1 MKKKDEKVA
10 PTISQ
15 SGDVQKIRD
24 ALNAQLKANVAK
36 EVKERPTIVL
46 SSGILSMD
54 LAVSNGGLVLGRVM
68 DIFGWEGTGKTL
80 MCMTIGGY
88 IQRCT
93 KLDKEGK
100 TVNRVV
106 AFLDAE
112 GTFSKNFAASAGL
125 NTDELILVQSTPE
138 KIISGEEY
146 FDIMATLIG
155 LGTDYVILD
164 SCPALNPSQVMMNAT
179 GQGQKS
185 PLGQLMSSGLNKITP
200 IVNANGQTLV
210 HFINQKRGRP
220 MSKPWES
227 SETETGGNAL
237 KFYSSYRFE
246 VVHADDILKN
256 VLGADGVYREKK
268 VGVTSKVRIIKNK
281 TAPIPPY
288 LPSSN
293 YHFEFDVYFEPFKD
307 ETGMEYHRGV
317 DVTSDFAAVGVRT
330 GVIKQGGSWFTF
342 GDIKAAG
349 MAALIQKIREHP
361 EVMNDIRNEVFNK
374 MGVTAK
380 PVIQDGE

>member
-15 SGDVQKIRD
+15 SGDVKKIRD
-24 ALNAQLKANVAK
+24 TLNTQLKANVAQEIK
-36 EVKERPTIVL
+36 EKPTIVL

-93 KLDKEGK
+93 KLDKDGK
-100 TVNRVV
+100 AVNRVV

-112 GTFSKNFAASAGL
+112 GTFSRSFAASAGL

-155 LGTDYVILD
+155 LGADYIILD
-164 SCPALNPSQVMMNAT
+164 SCPALNPSQVMMNVT
-179 GQGQKS
+179 GHGQKS
-185 PLGQLMSSGLNKITP
+185 PIGQLMSSGLNKITP

-220 MSKPWES
+220 MAKPWES
-227 SETETGGNAL
+227 SEIETGGNAL

-246 VVHADDILKN
+246 VVHAEDIHKN

-288 LPSSN
+288 LPSVN

-317 DVTSDFAAVGVRT
+317 DVVKDFVATGIRT
-330 GVIKQGGSWFTF
+330 GVIVQKSSWFSF
-342 GDIKAAG
+342 GPISANGEQAMILKVRDKPET
-349 MAALIQKIREHP
+349 MNEIRA
-361 EVMNDIRNEVFNK
+361 EVFDK
-374 MGVTAK
+374 MNGKTPKVEA
-380 PVIQDGE
+380 QDG